1 MDVSDGGGST
11 ADEAEAEAAEYQVER
26 VAKQRTKGGVKEYY
40 VKWVGYSDAENT
52 WEPVE
57 NLGNS
62 TDLIEEFEA
71 KQKAQATEKKRK
83 RPDKKGAAEQK
94 QEEAPAM
101 QSMRQ
106 AYATEGDD
114 ASGWDLREEPCH
126 ICRHPCFYTLIRS
139 SHPDAFQHPEPA
151 AEPEESAEA
160 V

>member
-1 MDVSDGGGST
+1 
-11 ADEAEAEAAEYQVER
+11 
-26 VAKQRTKGGVKEYY
+26 
-40 VKWVGYSDAENT
+40 
-52 WEPVE
+52 
-57 NLGNS
+57 
-62 TDLIEEFEA
+62 
-71 KQKAQATEKKRK
+71 
-83 RPDKKGAAEQK
+83 
-94 QEEAPAM
+94 M

-160 V
+160 VRHKRPSKSLGSVLANKQRRGLKCRRPRIPRVLLRRGQRRMRRVQ